1 MGVSQAFALSEGNSM
16 RDVGVF
22 WEIWW
27 LSGHWDKW
35 KARKLLRENGAWS
48 GPSFP
53 HNIAAVCPGWCA

>member
-1 MGVSQAFALSEGNSM
+1 M

-53 HNIAAVCPGWCA
+53 HNTAAVCPGWCA